1 MIFTPPTPLLT
12 PGKGSYSAHHA
23 EVKLW
28 SLVKWL
34 QLLLSICESQK
45 TIKMKRSARA
55 AESDSYVTAAKQPK
69 LTEDGRLHVGKSQRL
84 AVKCQQYDKPFPYFR
99 KPSEVGSFSQ
109 DCKRTFHHDR
119 RQLKYYVKP
128 AAADPCFDLGEGY
141 RSFIRK
147 DESVKE
153 YLDDLLKWVI
163 LNEDKF
169 VLQSDK
175 EKSSKKT
182 SIERYTLC

>member
-12 PGKGSYSAHHA
+12 PSKGSYSAYHA

-34 QLLLSICESQK
+34 QLLLSIHESQK

-55 AESDSYVTAAKQPK
+55 VESDSYVTAAKQPK
-69 LTEDGRLHVGKSQRL
+69 LPEDGRLHVGKSRRL
-84 AVKCQQYDKPFPYFR
+84 AVKCEQYDKPFPYFR

-128 AAADPCFDLGEGY
+128 AEADPRFDLGEGY

-163 LNEDKF
+163 LNKDKF

-175 EKSSKKT
+175 EKSSKQT
-182 SIERYTLC
+182 CIERYTLC